1 MRLNLPGRRGTTVP
15 LRALFVFSGFSPRRF
30 YLRTMLPP
38 LTLLCFSASMLWPLT
53 VQARPDGQ
61 AKTLLILNSYQE
73 SSPWS
78 STLISALTHYG
89 ATRKDLDLF
98 TEHMNVLMI
107 GGPDS
112 LAEYQHTLRESYAV
126 RRPDVVVVLGNPA
139 FRLMEKWMRDTWGG
153 EDLPIILCA
162 EEDFTGPQEAY
173 LRQQAVPFAER
184 LPLAGLT
191 DSINFTLLHAP
202 IFLDESVRLMHR
214 MLPSMERILFIND
227 DRYINREVDHALS
240 ELVRREYPDLQYRS
254 YSAGEMTLKQLFDSL
269 EMVNPQRDGLLFSSW
284 FTKREIAGNTVLS
297 SGSYKVIAGFLLPVF
312 SIHYAGMEESGLVGG
327 YVYDRTAYE
336 AQLVHVAEQVLAGR
350 QPRDIP
356 FYRPVGSP
364 VFNYPSMRSRGLDP
378 SLAPKGTVFIDR
390 PESFFSRYRW
400 TILLTLLA
408 IAGFILL
415 QQWRI
420 SVLGRI
426 RRAKEQE
433 AESAARYANLFRN
446 MPILYMQERVVFDA
460 DGCPV
465 DTVFADANNRLLEGT
480 GPVSELIGRR
490 RSEVFPASMPE
501 FLRFV
506 ALALGENKTVTFPYY
521 YAGIDKFYDMIVSR
535 SYQADLIDVF
545 CLDNTELHKAQQR
558 MRDINNKL
566 SMALD
571 VANIVPW
578 KWDLV
583 SKTILCDVSRSLELS
598 EDGQDEQLS
607 VPDIRYFS
615 KIHKEDRERVRRA
628 YDDLIAGRS
637 AKVREEYRIVT
648 QDQKGHRMDWVEA
661 QAAVSA
667 RDAEGRA
674 TMLVGSSLVITR
686 RKELER
692 DLVTA
697 RDRAEESNRLKS
709 AFLANM
715 SHEIRTPLNA
725 IVGFSGILASTD
737 EPAEREQYVQIIENN
752 NELLLQLISD
762 ILDLSKIES
771 GMLEFVYTDFELN
784 AFLRD
789 QEAIVRQRVAEG
801 VTVACD
807 TPAGDLWVRT
817 DKNRLAQLLINLL
830 TNAAKFTPEN
840 GTIRFGY
847 TLGEGTLRFIVSDT
861 GCGIPPEKQAAIFE
875 RFVKL
880 DEFKQGTGLG
890 LPICRTILNH
900 LGGEIGVDSTPGAGS
915 TFWFTLPY
923 LPGKPALAVQ
933 ETLSR
938 TVVEKDKLTI
948 LVAEDNES
956 NYRLFE
962 TILRSEYRLLHAWNG
977 QQAVELFAAHRPHL
991 VLMDINMPVMNGYD
1005 ATREIRRLSPDV
1017 PVIAVTA
1024 FAYASDEQ
1032 RAMEQGFTGYVAKPI
1047 QANRLKAI
1055 IQEVLRAHM
1064 MLI

>member
-1 MRLNLPGRRGTTVP
+1 MLRIFSGRSGTFVPG
-15 LRALFVFSGFSPRRF
+15 RALFDFVGPTLRLRYRRA
-30 YLRTMLPP
+30 TAP
-38 LTLLCFSASMLWPLT
+38 LWACACLLVTVLWPMPGRALPENG
-53 VQARPDGQ
+53 V
-61 AKTLLILNSYQE
+61 KTLLIVNSYQE

-78 STLISALTHYG
+78 NTLISELTQYG
-89 ATRKDLDLF
+89 ATRMDLNVY
-98 TEHMNVLMI
+98 TEHMNVSMI
-107 GGPDS
+107 GDRDR
-112 LAEYQHTLRESYAV
+112 LCQYQRALSESYAS
-126 RRPDVVVVLGNPA
+126 RRPDAVVVLGNPA
-139 FRLMEKWMRDTWGG
+139 FRLLERWMRTTWG
-153 EDLPIILCA
+153 EDLPIILCG
-162 EEDFTGPQEAY
+162 EKDYTGSQETY
-173 LRQQAVPFAER
+173 LFKQSVTADER
-184 LPLAGLT
+184 LELAEMT
-191 DSINFTLLHAP
+191 DSTNFTLLYAP
-202 IFLDESVRLMHR
+202 IYTKQSVELMRR
-214 MLPSMERILFIND
+214 MLPSMERLIFIND
-227 DRYINREVDHALS
+227 ERYINRQIDHDLS
-240 ELVRREYPDLQYRS
+240 ELIRREYPDLEYRS
-254 YSAGEMTLKQLFDSL
+254 YAAGRMPLNRLFDTL
-269 EMVNPQRDGLLFSSW
+269 QTINPSRDGLLFSSW
-284 FTKREIAGNTVLS
+284 FDKREIGGNTVLS
-297 SGSYKVIAGFLLPVF
+297 SGSYKMIAGFLLPVF
-312 SIHYAGMEESGLVGG
+312 SIHYAGMEQSGLVGG
-327 YVYDRTAYE
+327 YIYDRAAYE
-336 AQLVHVAEQVLAGR
+336 AQLLTTVKQVLGGR
-350 QPRDIP
+350 APRDIP
-356 FYRPVGSP
+356 FYRPNGLP
-364 VFNYPSMRSRGLDP
+364 TFNYPAMISRGLDP
-378 SLAPKGTVFIDR
+378 GLTPKGTVFIDR

-400 TILLTLLA
+400 PILLSLFA
-408 IAGFILL
+408 VAGFILL

-426 RRAKEQE
+426 RRAREQE

-446 MPILYMQERVVFDA
+446 MPILYMQERVIFDV
-460 DGCPV
+460 DGRPV
-465 DTVFADANNRLLEGT
+465 DTVFADVNNPVLERAGSV
-480 GPVSELIGRR
+480 GEVIGRR
-490 RSEVFPASMPE
+490 RSEIFPASMPE

-506 ALALGENKTVTFPYY
+506 ALALSENKTVTFPYY
-521 YAGIDKFYDMIVSR
+521 YAGIDKYYDMIVSR

-578 KWDLV
+578 KWDLC

-607 VPDIRYFS
+607 VPDSRYFS
-615 KIHKEDRERVRRA
+615 KIHKEDRERVRKA

-648 QDQKGHRMDWVEA
+648 KDQSGHRMDWVEA

-667 RDAEGRA
+667 RDAAGRA

-771 GMLEFVYTDFELN
+771 GMLEFIYTDFELN

-789 QEAIVRQRVAEG
+789 QLAVTRQRVAAG
-801 VTVACD
+801 VTVTYEA
-807 TPAGDLWVRT
+807 PGEGDLWIRT
-817 DKNRLAQLLINLL
+817 DRNRLAQLLINLL

-847 TLGEGTLRFIVSDT
+847 TLDEGIVRFFVTDT
-861 GCGIPPEKQAAIFE
+861 GCGIPEEKQAAIFE

-890 LPICRTILNH
+890 LPICRTILGH
-900 LGGEIGVDSTPGAGS
+900 LGGDIGVNSTPGEGS

-923 LPGKPALAVQ
+923 LPGKPAFAVQ
-933 ETLSR
+933 ENLTR

-977 QQAVELFAAHRPHL
+977 QQAVELFNAHRPHL
-991 VLMDINMPVMNGYD
+991 VLMDINMPLMNGYD
-1005 ATREIRRLSPDV
+1005 ATREIRRLSPEV

-1032 RAMEQGFTGYVAKPI
+1032 WAMEQGFTGYVAKPI
-1047 QANRLKAI
+1047 QANRLKATI
-1055 IQEVLRAHM
+1055 KEVLRSRM